1 MDISKIMLSTVA
13 AAAAAGLFAFDQV
26 PFKSGES
33 VAFLGD
39 SITELGVKQPMG
51 YVNLVADGLKRAGVE
66 ISVVP
71 AGVSGNQAPHM
82 LARLDK
88 DVIEKKPQWMFLSC
102 GVNDCSNGMDN
113 PGIPLEKYQAD
124 ITAILD
130 KCKDAGIQVII
141 LTATPVV
148 EDPDHV
154 ANKNLIPYN
163 EFLRKIGKERELAVI
178 DLGAYAD
185 KLVSRKSA
193 KNKKKNIFTVDGTHP
208 SPLGNINIALFILKN
223 LGMTPEM
230 LNRNA
235 AEWQNR
241 PDAWQI
247 NIKISLSIQEKARL
261 DKILPP
267 GMTIEQ
273 WATEAVL
280 KQLPK

>member
-1 MDISKIMLSTVA
+1 MSFSKIMLSA
-13 AAAAAGLFAFDQV
+13 AAFAVASGAFAFDQI

-39 SITELGVKQPMG
+39 SITELGVKKPMG
-51 YVNLVADGLKRAGVE
+51 YVNLVADGLKRAGIE
-66 ISVVP
+66 IKVIP

-82 LARLDK
+82 LARLEK
-88 DVIEKKPQWMFLSC
+88 DVLSQKPQWMFLSC

-130 KCKDAGIQVII
+130 KCKAANVQVII

-148 EDPDHV
+148 EDPGHV
-154 ANKNLIPYN
+154 ANKNLVPYN
-163 EFLRKIGKERELAVI
+163 EFLRKIGKDRELPVI
-178 DLGAYAD
+178 DLGAYAA
-185 KLVSRKSA
+185 KLVARKPA
-193 KNKKKNIFTVDGTHP
+193 KMKQVNVFTVDGTHP

-247 NIKISLSIQEKARL
+247 NITLNLSIQEKARL
-261 DKILPP
+261 DKVLPA